1 MLTTSDLMLQTISSS
16 NRGYELG
23 RKAVQIFRNEQ
34 QRAWFHRIAAF
45 LRRECPALADL
56 QKVSRSGKVIGS
68 HYAGTKTV
76 SIDAIHGTE
85 AKGSDFDRHFHPINC
100 RTISRWI
107 SIFQARLNNQ
117 PLPPVE
123 LIQVGQEYYVRDG
136 HHRISVA
143 HALGEAYIEAE
154 VTVWE
159 VAR

>member
-23 RKAVQIFRNEQ
+23 RKAVQVYRNEQ

-45 LRRECPALADL
+45 LRRECPTLADL
-56 QKVSRSGKVIGS
+56 QKVSRSGKVTGS

-85 AKGSDFDRHFHPINC
+85 ARSSDFDRHFHPINC

-107 SIFQARLNNQ
+107 SIFQARLGGRQ
-117 PLPPVE
+117 
-123 LIQVGQEYYVRDG
+123 G
-136 HHRISVA
+136 
-143 HALGEAYIEAE
+143 
-154 VTVWE
+154 
-159 VAR
+159 